1 MTDKTA
7 RLFHDR
13 TGRLRQSAF
22 GALFLEDNT
31 PIYAKMWYIEY
42 KVIPNNE
49 FHYVS
54 SFFRHVSTLFS
65 TIFPKIVVVYYLREV
80 NL

>member
-1 MTDKTA
+1 MSTKSQHLGPCFWKIT
-7 RLFHDR
+7 RPFTQKCGIL
-13 TGRLRQSAF
+13 
-22 GALFLEDNT
+22 N
-31 PIYAKMWYIEY
+31 I
-42 KVIPNNE
+42 KVISNNE

-54 SFFRHVSTLFS
+54 PFFRHVSILFS